1 MSKQTT
7 DWLTLSEASTL
18 LGVHPITLRSWA
30 DSGLVRLFRTPG
42 GHRRFRRTDLVA
54 FMETQSTRTD
64 ARALIPAP
72 DLTLER
78 IRQEM
83 GNQPIRQAQWYLK
96 LSDEQRSL
104 HRELGQRLLGLLLQ
118 FVSRRENAQEFL
130 EQARELARQ
139 YGVELARAGLG
150 SGDLARAF
158 LFFRRAI
165 IHATYNPNGTR
176 SQGDSEGVRLLERIN
191 AFMDELLIAALTE
204 YDNAQ
209 SQTGAG
215 TSVVVQELHRAQP
228 RPTQPLSKSPR
239 RALQRTRKRR

>member
-1 MSKQTT
+1 MPKQST

-42 GHRRFRRTDLVA
+42 GHRRFRRTELVA

-83 GNQPIRQAQWYLK
+83 GNQPIRQAQWYQK

-118 FVSRRENAQEFL
+118 FVSRQENAHEFL
-130 EQARELARQ
+130 EEARDLARQ

-165 IHATYNPNGTR
+165 IHATYDPKGTR
-176 SQGDSEGVRLLERIN
+176 SQGDAEGVRLLERIN
-191 AFMDELLIAALTE
+191 AFMDELLIAALTD
-204 YDNAQ
+204 YDRAQ
-209 SQTGAG
+209 SQ
-215 TSVVVQELHRAQP
+215 VVFEANPIVQEVQLPKTRPPRA
-228 RPTQPLSKSPR
+228 LSKSPHR
-239 RALQRTRKRR
+239 PLPRKRKRR